1 MPEPKIQPDPNLRWM
16 ESSCKVSKARLEPSV
31 AYMPGKISQ
40 MERTWSVHSLA
51 VPTESYL
58 FLMSSSFSLTNID
71 HYGGPLAL
79 RNVI

>member
-1 MPEPKIQPDPNLRWM
+1 
-16 ESSCKVSKARLEPSV
+16 
-31 AYMPGKISQ
+31 

-79 RNVI
+79 RNVIWGHREPSAMVMVQAKYKPTMGINI